1 MDGFPEVWQLEA
13 VFEGEATLL
22 DPGVHPFYN
31 RLTFTVDRPL
41 GRVVCSI
48 EPSSGALWFR
58 CSAGPGTVID
68 LAVHDI
74 ARLNTWA
81 SGDGEGL
88 IVTTEDEARGELR
101 IQITPDVSIVWCAP
115 GR

>member
-1 MDGFPEVWQLEA
+1 MIAFPEVWQLES
-13 VFEGEATLL
+13 VFEGKVTLL
-22 DPGVHPFYN
+22 DPGVHPAYN
-31 RLTFTVDRPL
+31 QLTFAVDRPL

-58 CSAGPGTVID
+58 CSAGSRTIID
-68 LAVHDI
+68 LAVSDVARI
-74 ARLNTWA
+74 ATWA
-81 SGDGEGL
+81 TGDGEGL